1 MLFRSWFFLFWSSYE
16 VFTRE
21 LKKTRLSDG
30 TVTFIAGGLSAT
42 VFWMGAFPAGK
53 IIIFLLAQYTK

>member
-21 LKKTRLSDG
+21 LKKTKLTDG

-42 VFWMGAFPAGK
+42 VFWMGAFPAGEEV
-53 IIIFLLAQYTK
+53 